1 MKIINFVDI
10 RNEAVSKIKEAVANE
25 KIHIEPHPGRFSEIE
40 IKQAAQRTPAVFTSI
55 LQIRKETSTIDF
67 VSWVLYRANNKDMLY
82 DGALKLVN
90 ILIPVIGN
98 LDADWSIDIPSGI
111 TAECLFSG
119 QLDAMNVTL
128 WAVRWSWEV
137 LPSVFG
143 NGEGG
148 IPIDELDIFEG
159 YDAEHEIGGNAVSD
173 SVTINNQEE
182 KNGDTI

>member
-1 MKIINFVDI
+1 LKIINFVDI
-10 RNEAVSKIKEAVANE
+10 RNEAVSQIKEAVANE

-67 VSWVLYRANNKDMLY
+67 VSWVLYRSNNKDMLY

-98 LDADWSIDIPSGI
+98 LGADWSIDVPSDI

-128 WAVRWSWEV
+128 WAVRWSWKV

-143 NGEGG
+143 DGGGG

>member
-1 MKIINFVDI
+1 VINFVDI
-10 RNEAVSKIKEAVANE
+10 RNYAISKIKKAVANE
-25 KIHIEPHPGRFSEIE
+25 KIYIEPHPGRFSEIE
-40 IKQAAQRTPAVFTSI
+40 IKQAAQRTPAVLTSI
-55 LQIRKETSTIDF
+55 LRISRETNTIDF
-67 VSWVLYRANNKDMLY
+67 VSWVLYRANNKDTLY

-90 ILIPVIGN
+90 ALIPVIGN
-98 LDADWSIDIPSGI
+98 LDAEWGIDVPTGI

-137 LPSVFG
+137 KPFVFV

-148 IPIDELDIFEG
+148 IPLDELDIFEG
-159 YDAEHEIGGNAVSD
+159 YDAEHEIGNNAVSD
-173 SVTINNQEE
+173 IVTINNQEE